1 MKKTLLELLVDV
13 NIEWP
18 EGAEYVAQD
27 KSGFVVYGYEEKP
40 TKEKGRDH
48 WGSEGLV
55 MCDPITLPSLCKNWH
70 QTIVTREQYEAAK
83 TNPVKV
89 SDLFPEA
96 SESPNSLDNDKQLL
110 EEKLSDYQRANNELA
125 KAVATVADWT
135 NKIKDLEAEI
145 ATDLG
150 EYGWGGEVKPV
161 GELNITD
168 WRDLQVG
175 DVVWWEGVN
184 SSTIHGDAGEYE
196 VLSVEDRNYTGSLS
210 IELKPSWIIGDDKG
224 WHFLRRP

>member
-1 MKKTLLELLVDV
+1 MKKTLLELMVDV

-27 KSGFVVYGYEEKP
+27 KSGFVYGYEEKP

-48 WGSEGLV
+48 WGSRGLA

-83 TNPVKV
+83 ADPVQV
-89 SDLFPEA
+89 SDVFPEA
-96 SESPNSLDNDKQLL
+96 LGSPNTLDTDKQLL
-110 EEKLSDYQRANNELA
+110 EEKLSAYQWANNRLAEVTVVVNNWTNRIKELEDEIAAELA
-125 KAVATVADWT
+125 SF
-135 NKIKDLEAEI
+135 
-145 ATDLG
+145 
-150 EYGWGGEVKPV
+150 GWGGEVKPV

-175 DVVWWEGVN
+175 DVIWWEGVN
-184 SSTIHGDAGEYE
+184 SSTIHGDEYE
-196 VLSVEDRNYTGSLS
+196 VISVENRNYTGSLS
-210 IELKPSWIIGDDKG
+210 IELIPSWIDGDAKG